1 MTECAF
7 SDGDEEEEVGCSYV
21 RVMVKE
27 GKYRMVRRILHNA
40 GHSVINLH
48 RVRYGNIV
56 LDEELEEGGV
66 IPCSVDHSQW
76 ARTLGSF
83 KQ

>member
-1 MTECAF
+1 MRL
-7 SDGDEEEEVGCSYV
+7 S
-21 RVMVKE
+21 VKE

-48 RVRYGNIV
+48 RVRYGDIV
-56 LDEELEEGGV
+56 LDEELEEGEV
-66 IPCSVDHSQW
+66 IPCSLDHWQW
-76 ARTLGSF
+76 AQTLGSF